1 MPKPIKWILTI
12 VAAFIVCLILAII
25 IVPMVVDVNKYRPQ
39 IEAQVTKAT
48 GRPFTLGG
56 DIKPSVFPWVGISLA
71 DLRLGNPSGFKEKE
85 FVSVD
90 FFEARIK
97 LLPIL
102 SGNYEFKRFILK
114 GPKIVIVKQ
123 KDGRLNLEGL
133 AAQNTGP
140 KTAVPKT
147 EGTSPAKDDA
157 TLPIKSL
164 MVAEFAITDGN
175 ILYIDHAAGTQKEIK
190 NINLTLKDVSL
201 DKPIQMDFS
210 AIADKHPVNLT
221 GSLGPLGPNPGK
233 SPLAFDLVAGLLKAL
248 QIKLKGQVDAS
259 GDTPRFTLSM
269 GVAPFSPRQL
279 LTDLGQPLPVEP
291 SDATVLKKIS
301 LDFTCSGT
309 PDAVDVKDG
318 MLVLDD
324 SKMTF
329 QAQAKELSKPNLA
342 LTANLDRIDLDRY
355 LPPPSEKTTQESAA
369 KKEPAKQAQPIDYG
383 PLRTLVL
390 DGRITVGELKAKGVS
405 TRNIKVHATAKKGIF
420 RIDPMDM
427 DLYSGRIT
435 LASTF
440 NVQGKTPKS
449 TVDLNIADVK
459 AGPLL
464 KDFLK
469 KDLIEGGLTAALK
482 LTFNG
487 DQPDLIR
494 KTLGGTGELKFNDG
508 AIVGIDLA
516 NMVRNVT
523 SAFSGAQQTQAKPR
537 TDFSELLVPLAI
549 TNGVATI
556 DGSKLNSPLLRILA
570 GGQTDLAAE
579 SLNLRI
585 EPKFVATLVGQGDT
599 AEQRSGITVPV
610 LVTGTYSKP
619 KFAPD
624 LKSLLSTQLPGKEK
638 ISEDI
643 EQTKKKVTEDLQK
656 KTQELFKSLPFGGS
670 SN

>member
-1 MPKPIKWILTI
+1 MPKSIKWILAI
-12 VAAFIVCLILAII
+12 VAAVVVCLILAII
-25 IVPMVVDVNKYRPQ
+25 IAPLVIDVNKYRPQ
-39 IEAQVTKAT
+39 IEDQVTKAT

-56 DIKPSVFPWVGISLA
+56 EIKPSLFPWVGISLA
-71 DLRLGNPSGFKEKE
+71 DLHLGNPSGFKEKD

-114 GPKIVIVKQ
+114 GPKIVVVKQ
-123 KDGRLNLEGL
+123 KNGRLNLEGL
-133 AAQNTGP
+133 TSQNAAP
-140 KTAVPKT
+140 KPAAPKT
-147 EGTSPAKDDA
+147 ESPASAQSNDA
-157 TLPIKSL
+157 LPIKSL
-164 MVAEFAITDGN
+164 MVAEFAITDGSV
-175 ILYIDHAAGTQKEIK
+175 LYIDHVAGTQKDIE

-201 DKPIQMDFS
+201 DKPIHLDFS
-210 AIADKHPVNLT
+210 AIADKHPLSLT
-221 GSLGPLGPNPGK
+221 GSLGPIGTNPGK
-233 SPLAFDLVAGLLKAL
+233 SPLPIDLSAGLLKTL
-248 QIKLKGQVDAS
+248 QIKLKGQIDAS
-259 GDTPRFTLSM
+259 GDAPRFTLAM

-279 LTDLGQPLPVEP
+279 MTDLEQSLPLEP
-291 SDATVLKKIS
+291 SDPAVLKKIG
-301 LDFTCSGT
+301 LDFTCSGS
-309 PDAVDVKDG
+309 PDTVAVKDG
-318 MLVLDD
+318 VLVLDD

-329 QAQAKELSKPNLA
+329 QAQAKEFSKPNLTI
-342 LTANLDRIDLDRY
+342 TATLDHIDLDRY
-355 LPPPSEKTTQESAA
+355 LPPPSEAPPEEGAS
-369 KKEPAKQAQPIDYG
+369 KKEPAKQAQPTDYG
-383 PLRTLVL
+383 PLRSLVL
-390 DGRITVGELKAKGVS
+390 DSRIAVGNLKAKGVS
-405 TRNIKVHATAKKGIF
+405 TQNIQLHATAKNGIL

-427 DLYSGRIT
+427 DLYSGRVT
-435 LASTF
+435 LASSF

-469 KDLIEGGLTAALK
+469 KDLIEGNLNAAVK
-482 LTFNG
+482 LAFDG

-494 KTLGGTGELKFNDG
+494 KTLGGTGELKFNEG

-523 SAFSGAQQTQAKPR
+523 SAFSGAQQREAKPR

-556 DGSKLNSPLLRILA
+556 DGSKLNSPLLRVLA

-579 SLNLRI
+579 SLNFRI

-599 AEQRSGITVPV
+599 VAQRSGVTVPI
-610 LVTGTYSKP
+610 LVTGTYAKP

-624 LKSLLSTQLPGKEK
+624 LKSLLSTQLPEKEK
-638 ISEDI
+638 IVEDI

-656 KTQELFKSLPFGGS
+656 KTQDLFKSLPFGGS
-670 SN
+670 KN